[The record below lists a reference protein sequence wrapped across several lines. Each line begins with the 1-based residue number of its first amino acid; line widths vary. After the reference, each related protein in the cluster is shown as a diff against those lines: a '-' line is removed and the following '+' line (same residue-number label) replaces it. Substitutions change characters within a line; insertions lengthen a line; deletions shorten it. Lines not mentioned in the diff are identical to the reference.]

1 MATKN
6 TKLTRI
12 LSIDGGGIRGILPGQ
27 ILVALEEKLQKLD
40 NNKDARIADYF
51 DLIAG
56 TSTGGILAC
65 MYLSPSE
72 DNPDRPRFTAKR
84 AVELYLDR
92 GDEIFDI
99 SFWQKVRSGGGITD
113 EKYSEKEIEEALD
126 DYLGDL
132 LLSDLLKPCLVTSYD
147 IKNRK
152 GHFFRSHK
160 AKEYQSYNFKVK
172 EAARATSAAPTY
184 FEVARVKSEDN
195 MIYPLIDG
203 GVFVNNPALCA
214 YSEARSI
221 RFDEYREKPKAANM
235 LILSLGTGGT
245 DKKYE
250 YKKAK
255 DWGAVQWIVPI
266 IDIMMSGVADT
277 VHYQLKQIYDAVGKK
292 DQYLRISPELFTA
305 DSGMD
310 NASAKNLD
318 ALKADGKKNA
328 TLSEKDLDKFA
339 RMLIAN
345 K

>member
-1 MATKN
+1 MTTTN
-6 TKLTRI
+6 SKLTRI

-27 ILVALEEKLQKLD
+27 ILVALEAKLQKLD
-40 NNKDARIADYF
+40 KNKDARIADYF

-56 TSTGGILAC
+56 TSTGGILTC
-65 MYLSPSE
+65 MYLSPSTE
-72 DNPDRPRFTAKR
+72 NPGRPRFTAER

-99 SFWQKVRSGGGITD
+99 SFWHKIKSGAGITD

-126 DYLGDL
+126 DYLGEL
-132 LLSDLLKPCLVTSYD
+132 KLSELLKPCLVTSYD

-160 AKEYQSYNFKVK
+160 AKKDQAYNFLVK

-184 FEVARVKSEDN
+184 FEVARVKAEDKKL
-195 MIYPLIDG
+195 YPLIDG

-221 RFDEYREKPKAANM
+221 KFDEFREKPKASNM
-235 LILSLGTGGT
+235 MILSLGTGGA

-266 IDIMMSGVADT
+266 IDIMMAGVADT
-277 VHYQLKQIYDAVGKK
+277 VDYQLNQIYDAVGKP
-292 DQYLRISPELFTA
+292 DQYVRLDPKLYTA

-310 NASAKNLD
+310 NASAENLD
-318 ALKADGKKNA
+318 ALKSDGERNA
-328 TLSEKDLDKFA
+328 KDFDSKLEDFA